1 MTHRDTRSPRG
12 WHAARMFCAGLAGTL
27 LVAGC
32 GAADESTSS
41 ADGGGAATSSSYF
54 SPLQEYLSPS
64 STGAGADEA
73 NQAKEKKAQEIAAA
87 CMADQGFD
95 YVPFV
100 YPMSSTM
107 VLDDTDYSSRAWAEK
122 YGYGISTVDAFGT
135 SSTAES
141 VNDPN
146 QAIVDAMSEGER
158 EAYYQALYGGGMMVA
173 SSSAEAEAMPEAAS
187 TDSTA
192 PETSAEAAA
201 STDAVEST
209 DDVAVSI
216 PEQSV
221 EAGASMVSMADQG
234 CMGQAQAEVYGDPT
248 SGDQTQFQPMWDA
261 YNAMYSEI
269 ETDAR
274 VTAAKDAWIGCM
286 ADAGH
291 PGYTDVWGANQEAN
305 DKWGE
310 LNGWNMSEAGGGVAT
325 TSSSVAATSS
335 TGPAPDKVAAFKDYE
350 IALAL
355 VDFDCKASSD
365 YATVSDTVRIE
376 LEQKFL
382 EEHRAEL
389 EQYRDVVNGGG

>member
-1 MTHRDTRSPRG
+1 MTHVDSRSPGG
-12 WHAARMFCAGLAGTL
+12 WYAARMFCAGLAGTL

-73 NQAKEKKAQEIAAA
+73 NQAKEKKVQEIAAA

-100 YPMSSTM
+100 YPMSTTM

-158 EAYYQALYGGGMMVA
+158 EAYYQALYGGGMMVDSA
-173 SSSAEAEAMPEAAS
+173 SAETAPEAVS
-187 TDSTA
+187 TDSAA
-192 PETSAEAAA
+192 PETSAEATTETAE
-201 STDAVEST
+201 TVEST
-209 DDVAVSI
+209 DGAEVSV
-216 PEQSV
+216 PEPSV
-221 EAGASMVSMADQG
+221 DAGASMVSMADQG
-234 CMGQAQAEVYGDPT
+234 CMGQASAEVYGDPT
-248 SGDQTQFQPMWDA
+248 GDEQAQFQPMWDA
-261 YNAMYSEI
+261 YNTMYSAI
-269 ETDAR
+269 ETDGR
-274 VTAAKDAWIGCM
+274 VTAAKDAWIACM

-291 PGYTDVWGANQEAN
+291 PGYTDVWGASQEAN

-310 LNGWNMSEAGGGVAT
+310 LNGWNTAESGGA
-325 TSSSVAATSS
+325 VAATSS
-335 TGPAPDKVAAFKDYE
+335 ASATSSAGPAPDRVAAFKEYE

-355 VDFDCKASSD
+355 VDFDCKATSD
-365 YATVSDTVRIE
+365 YAKVSDTVRIE
-376 LEQKFL
+376 LEELFL
-382 EEHRAEL
+382 EQHRAEL